1 MTKNDLADEL
11 VSNTRLTKSQ
21 SIEAIEGLMKAA
33 KGAFKHGENIY
44 LRGFGTFRIEKRA
57 SKKARIISRGTSVT
71 VPERKVVKF
80 IPCNELKEQVK

>member
-1 MTKNDLADEL
+1 MTKNDLADEM

-21 SIEAIEGLMKAA
+21 ALEAIEALMHSATR
-33 KGAFKHGENIY
+33 AFFRGENIY

-71 VPERKVVKF
+71 LPERKVVKF
-80 IPCNELKEQVK
+80 IPCKKLKEQVK

>member
-1 MTKNDLADEL
+1 MTKNDLADEM

-21 SIEAIEGLMKAA
+21 ALEAIEALMHSATR
-33 KGAFKHGENIY
+33 AFLRGENIY

-80 IPCNELKEQVK
+80 IPCKELKEQVK